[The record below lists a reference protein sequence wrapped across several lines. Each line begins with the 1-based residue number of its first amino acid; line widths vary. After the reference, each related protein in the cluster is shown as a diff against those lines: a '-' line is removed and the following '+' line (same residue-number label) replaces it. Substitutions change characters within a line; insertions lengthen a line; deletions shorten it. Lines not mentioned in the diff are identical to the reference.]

1 LTNKKTKQFQE
12 KEVGIHQ
19 TAIVHPHARI
29 AEGVEIGPYA
39 VIGEHVSIGRDTK
52 VGSQVL
58 IEGWTTI
65 GERNH
70 IHSFSSIGTPPQDI
84 AYKLHE
90 ETYLVI
96 GDDNVIR
103 ECATVHRATTK
114 QDRKTEIGNKN
125 YLMAY
130 SHVAHD
136 CKLGNS
142 IIMANS
148 AGLAGHI
155 VIEDYAI
162 LGGIVGVHQHVRIGA
177 YAMIGGQSAIVQ
189 DIPPYVSAA
198 GNRAQ
203 LYGLNT
209 IGLKRKGFSD
219 EVINQL
225 KKAYKIIFRSGLTQE
240 QAFKRVM
247 DELPSSREVAYF
259 VDFMRNS
266 KRGVTR

>member
-1 LTNKKTKQFQE
+1 MA
-12 KEVGIHQ
+12 IHS
-19 TAIVHPHARI
+19 TAIVHPKAQL
-29 AEGVEIGPYA
+29 AEGVSIGPYS
-39 VIGEHVSIGRDTK
+39 VIGEHVTIGRDTRIA
-52 VGSQVL
+52 SHVL
-58 IEGWTTI
+58 VEGWTTI
-65 GERNH
+65 GERNKL
-70 IHSFSSIGTPPQDI
+70 HSFSCIGTPPQDVG
-84 AYKLHE
+84 YKNE
-90 ETYLVI
+90 ESYLII
-96 GDDNVIR
+96 GNDNVIR
-103 ECATVHRATTK
+103 EFATVHRATTK
-114 QDRKTEIGNKN
+114 ADRKTEIGDKN

-155 VIEDYAI
+155 RIEDYAI
-162 LGGIVGVHQHVRIGA
+162 LGGIVGVHQYVRIGA

-219 EVINQL
+219 EVIGDL
-225 KKAYKIIFRSGLTQE
+225 KKAYKIIFRSGMTIDD
-240 QAFKRVM
+240 AIKKVA
-247 DELPSSREVAYF
+247 DEYPDSREVNYF
-259 VDFMRNS
+259 IDFMRHS